1 MTEIK
6 LIKSPFKIGNHPFN
20 DAEIVKQVAN
30 FYQSVPFYQPTPLIN
45 LKQYAKK
52 NNIGSL
58 YVKDE
63 SQRFSKALK
72 AFKATGG
79 LYAMPLSKPD

>member
-1 MTEIK
+1 M
-6 LIKSPFKIGNHPFN
+6 
-20 DAEIVKQVAN
+20 
-30 FYQSVPFYQPTPLIN
+30 
-45 LKQYAKK
+45 KQYAKK

-79 LYAMPLSKPD
+79 LYAMAYCIAKQAGLSTKNLKLFSINDPVDKKSR

>member
-58 YVKDE
+58 YVN
-63 SQRFSKALK
+63 LN
-72 AFKATGG
+72 FKNKLATG
-79 LYAMPLSKPD
+79 LK

>member
-45 LKQYAKK
+45 LKQYA
-52 NNIGSL
+52 NGSL

-79 LYAMPLSKPD
+79 LYAMALSKPD

>member
-52 NNIGSL
+52 NNMVDFIFL
-58 YVKDE
+58 
-63 SQRFSKALK
+63 FS
-72 AFKATGG
+72 FFNI
-79 LYAMPLSKPD
+79 SKCMTVD

>member
-30 FYQSVPFYQPTPLIN
+30 FYQSVPFYQPTP
-45 LKQYAKK
+45 
-52 NNIGSL
+52 GSL

-79 LYAMPLSKPD
+79 LYAMALSKPD